1 MLVVEGHLL
10 IGLACSERHIIKS
23 TGMRG
28 RMLWKANLPDDP
40 SIHIPTNAVTLAP
53 NAKFYIGDFL
63 GRLGTLEASAGLAT
77 SGWPA
82 PFHDARNT
90 ARAGAH

>member
-1 MLVVEGHLL
+1 LD
-10 IGLACSERHIIKS
+10 LASDGTLYICFVRDLFAISP
-23 TGMRG
+23 RG

-40 SIHIPTNAVTLAP
+40 FIHIPTNAVTLAP
-53 NAKFYIGDFL
+53 NAQFYIGDFR
-63 GRLGTLEASAGLAT
+63 GRLGTLETPAGLAT

-82 PFHDARNT
+82 RFHDARNT